1 MVAMNGSPKSMNGC
15 FASADRYLEAI
26 VLASAV
32 PRNLRL
38 GKTAMMDEGLQMP
51 NLWCLRYRILK

>member
-1 MVAMNGSPKSMNGC
+1 
-15 FASADRYLEAI
+15 

-38 GKTAMMDEGLQMP
+38 GKTAMPGEVLDCGVVGDGGLVSEVVRCRARSV
-51 NLWCLRYRILK
+51 N